1 MPIIAA
7 LLGSGGITGLIALA
21 QAIRGR
27 GKARVDAVDVL
38 SDTAR
43 EWVVDFK
50 AEAVAARTET
60 AAARAETQAARTET
74 EQLRATVRRLSQEA
88 AALADD
94 LHRLRMAIVAPEA
107 TIDGLRELVRRGT
120 GPSTNGRP

>member
-7 LLGSGGITGLIALA
+7 LLGSGGLTAFIALG

-50 AEAVAARTET
+50 AEAQQARTET
-60 AAARAETQAARTET
+60 AALRTEVHRVR
-74 EQLRATVRRLSQEA
+74 EEAT
-88 AALADD
+88 ALADE
-94 LHRLRMAIVAPEA
+94 LQRLRLAIFSPNAS
-107 TIDGLRELVRRGT
+107 IDGLRELVRRGS
-120 GPSTNGRP
+120 GPSTNGRM

>member
-1 MPIIAA
+1 VPIIAA